1 MPARHRANDAPTQA
15 AREAVAGLTPA
26 VVISGGSRGL
36 GLALAKVFA
45 ARGSRVAIIARDQI
59 ALTAAAHE
67 IEVATGVKATA
78 IVCDVTSTSTF
89 ATIAEQLQANR
100 LYLDVLVNNAGIGLA
115 GPFLSHDDH
124 DIDRLIAI
132 NIASLTRLT
141 RRALPD
147 LIARRRGGIINI
159 ASLGAY
165 VPGAHQAAY
174 YASKAYVLSLTE
186 ALATECS
193 GTGVKIAVA
202 VPGPINTTF
211 HANMG
216 ANHTLYR
223 TLIPQMQAD
232 RVARSIY
239 LQFTLGKRVILPG
252 IVTPCLA
259 LALKY
264 LPHPITVPLV
274 AWLLKKPTA

>member
-1 MPARHRANDAPTQA
+1 MPARHGSPDAQTRAAS
-15 AREAVAGLTPA
+15 EAVAGLTPA

-59 ALTAAAHE
+59 SLIAAADE
-67 IEVATGVKATA
+67 IEAATGVKATP
-78 IVCDVTSTSTF
+78 IVCDITSASAFSTIV
-89 ATIAEQLQANR
+89 AHLQADR

-115 GPFLSHDDH
+115 GPFVSHGDH

-132 NIASLTRLT
+132 NIASVTRLT

-147 LIARRRGGIINI
+147 LIARRRGGILNI
-159 ASLGAY
+159 GSLGAY

-186 ALATECS
+186 ALAAECS

-202 VPGPINTTF
+202 LPGPIDTTF
-211 HANMG
+211 HAAMG
-216 ANHTLYR
+216 ADRSLYR

-239 LQFTLGKRVILPG
+239 WQFTLRKRVILPG
-252 IVTPCLA
+252 IVAPCLA

-274 AWLLKKPTA
+274 AWLLKKPEL